1 MSASKYPRP
10 KILALDLQSEDV
22 ELVREGGY
30 TVLEGTFG
38 EPRTVDR
45 DPRSYCHVEPEARLP
60 NYTEQEI
67 IVADLARSEARKPV
81 KTDAGPPPADDSVWA
96 SCESGVID
104 PRPRVMRLVQEHFD
118 RIYAHG
124 GVFIFLTDVRLDA
137 GYVSARPQRG
147 GGVYVQNKL
156 PWDNWG
162 CLSRLERMN
171 VRTDYGVEMEPATTE
186 VAQLFPLMRHLK
198 DAQFRCVI
206 EPPSYEDKYW
216 ATLATS
222 KYGDPVAGVL
232 GPTEEGE
239 GWIILLPRIRRPGEL
254 VRELLDEVLPA
265 LAPRLFPHAEGKRW
279 TRRPEYE
286 LPAVVELRA
295 KIEQI
300 ELEGRERIRA
310 LEQRIEEERREGAYL
325 HDLLTAT
332 GDDLVS
338 AVIAALK
345 ALGFE
350 DVRDVDA
357 EPAVKDGEGEPAGK
371 EEKRKREDIQIWD
384 RSPTLL
390 VEVKGIGGL
399 PREADSLQVTKY
411 LVPRMREWDRTDV
424 QGLSIVNH
432 QRNLPA
438 LDRERRNVFQADV
451 LANAEQ
457 QGFGLLTTWDLFR
470 LVRGFTAHG
479 WEREDV
485 HELFYAKGR
494 IDPIPAH
501 YHFVGVIDGFWEQAE
516 AVGVRIE
523 DGDIR
528 IRDTLAYELPVDF
541 IEEEVRSLQ
550 LDNNAVEEAGP
561 GAHVGVRTAL
571 TKAQAR
577 NVTRVFAVRR
587 GTG

>member
-1 MSASKYPRP
+1 MIR
-10 KILALDLQSEDV
+10 D
-22 ELVREGGY
+22 GGY
-30 TVLEGTFG
+30 TVVEGTFG

-45 DPRSYCHVEPEARLP
+45 DPKRYRHVEPEARLP

-67 IVADLARSEARKPV
+67 VVADLARPEAKEPV
-81 KTDAGPPPADDSVWA
+81 KTDTGPPPADDSVWA

-104 PRPRVMRLVQEHFD
+104 PRPRVMRMVQKDFD
-118 RIYAHG
+118 RIYGHG
-124 GVFIFLTDVRLDA
+124 GIFIFLTDLRLDA
-137 GYVSARPQRG
+137 DYVIASAGR
-147 GGVYVQNKL
+147 GGVYVKSELN
-156 PWDNWG
+156 WDNWA
-162 CLSRLERMN
+162 CLSRLEQMN
-171 VRTDYGVEMEPATTE
+171 VQSDAGVEMEPATTE
-186 VAQLFPLMRHLK
+186 VAQVFPLARHLK
-198 DAQFRCVI
+198 EGHFRCVM

-216 ATLATS
+216 ATLATN

-232 GPTEEGE
+232 APTEKGE
-239 GWIILLPRIRRPGEL
+239 GWIILLPRLRRPGEL
-254 VRELLDEVLPA
+254 VRELLEELLPG

-286 LPAVVELRA
+286 LPAVADLKAE
-295 KIEQI
+295 IEEI

-310 LEQRIEEERREGAYL
+310 LEQRIEDERREGAYL
-325 HDLLTAT
+325 HDLLTST

-338 AVIAALK
+338 AVVTALK
-345 ALGFE
+345 TLGFE

-357 EPAVKDGEGEPAGK
+357 EEAEKNLEAEARDK

-390 VEVKGIGGL
+390 VEVKGIGGF

-438 LDRERRNVFQADV
+438 LDREHRNVFQADV
-451 LANAEQ
+451 VGNAEQ
-457 QGFGLLTTWDLFR
+457 QGFGLLTTWGLFR
-470 LVRGFTAHG
+470 LVRGFTARG
-479 WEREDV
+479 WEHEDV
-485 HELFYAKGR
+485 RELFYAKGR

-501 YHFVGVIDGFWEQAE
+501 YHFVGVIDGFWERAE
-516 AVGVRIE
+516 AVGVWTEQR
-523 DGDIR
+523 DIR
-528 IRDTLAYELPVDF
+528 VGDTLAYELAVDF

-550 LDNNAVEEAGP
+550 LDSNAVDEAGA
-561 GAHVGVRTAL
+561 GAHVGVKTGL

-577 NVTRVFAVRR
+577 NGTRVFVVRR
-587 GTG
+587 GAHEGT